1 MDYYDLIDSFMPVF
15 AGNRKGNSR
24 CLLSVL
30 PKELIRHI
38 FLIFIKSSRLQIL
51 KDVLSKEVTN
61 ISENDAIFLFS
72 YYYWTRYLEHKN
84 LKNIKSKESKYQLTK
99 GEVYPM
105 SQHKLYDHSDY
116 YTKRT
121 NMIGLIISLPKLEND
136 PLKLLILN
144 TKKPIVEYCWV
155 YGYNCSDIYLI
166 TNLETNEL
174 ISY

>member
-1 MDYYDLIDSFMPVF
+1 MDYFELIDSFMPVF
-15 AGNRKGNSR
+15 VGNRKGNSR

-30 PKELIRHI
+30 PKELIREI
-38 FLIFIKSSRLQIL
+38 FLIFIKLSRLQIL
-51 KDVLSKEVTN
+51 KDVLSKEITN
-61 ISENDAIFLFS
+61 ISENDEFFILS
-72 YYYWTRYLEHKN
+72 YYYWTHYLENKN
-84 LKNIKSKESKYQLTK
+84 LKNIKRKKSKYQLTK

-116 YTKRT
+116 YVKKS

-144 TKKPIVEYCWV
+144 VKKPVVEYCWV
-155 YGYNCSDIYLI
+155 NGYNCTDIYLI
-166 TNLETNEL
+166 TKFESNEL

>member
-1 MDYYDLIDSFMPVF
+1 MPVF
-15 AGNRKGNSR
+15 VGNRKGNST

-38 FLIFIKSSRLQIL
+38 FLIFIRSSRLQIL

-61 ISENDAIFLFS
+61 ISENDELFSLS
-72 YYYWTRYLEHKN
+72 YYYWKNYLQHKS
-84 LKNIKSKESKYQLTK
+84 LKNIKSKESKESKYQLTK

-105 SQHKLYDHSDY
+105 SQHKLYEHSDY
-116 YTKRT
+116 YTKRA
-121 NMIGLIISLPKLEND
+121 NMIGLIISLPKLVND

-166 TNLETNEL
+166 TNLETEEL